1 MESATIQANEADEM
15 ADFAPIFRGEGNLVA
30 EREYP
35 SEEAARFDFRTHR
48 AELVA
53 RGIAVKLGR
62 TWYAHRARLRAFRL
76 EKGREAARAA
86 VARASKPTV
95 KLSAGQGAA

>member
-1 MESATIQANEADEM
+1 MESATIQANAADDL
-15 ADFAPIFRGEGNLVA
+15 AAFAPIFRGEGNLVA
-30 EREYP
+30 LGDYP

-53 RGIAVKLGR
+53 LGIAAKFGR
-62 TWYAHRARLRAFRL
+62 NWYADRARLRAFRL

-86 VARASKPTV
+86 VARASRPAV